1 MDNLLESEDELE
13 QKISQSI
20 IDNRL
25 NIRTLCIELGNK
37 FDDKFAT
44 GMSMLDEE
52 KILRDRYKQLQ
63 EEKKTRLDEYEKL
76 SKTESALCEQ
86 LKQKKTIIKTSVPTE
101 VEIESLKIYVRD
113 LDKLKVSLNFCFF
126 KFLILIFTF
135 NLE

>member
-113 LDKLKVSLNFCFF
+113 LDKLKVSLNLCFF

>member
-86 LKQKKTIIKTSVPTE
+86 LKQKKTIIKTSVPNE

-113 LDKLKVSLNFCFF
+113 LDKLKVSLNLCFF